1 MEKGCADVLFNSYEF
16 IFLFL
21 PLTIIG
27 FFLVSRKRR
36 QYGTLWLVLASF
48 FFYGWWDYYYVP
60 LLAASICFN
69 YWVGRH
75 LETLAAGYEI
85 PKGGAVN
92 KDMPQAAARKGWLIF
107 GIIVN
112 VALLGYFKYTDFFLG
127 TVNAV
132 AGADWF
138 DLPHIV
144 LPLGI
149 SFFTFTQTAYL
160 VDAYRGQAR
169 NQSFLTYCEF
179 VTIFPHLIA
188 GPIINHKEMIPQFVA
203 EKTFKLNWDNVAM
216 GLSLFTMGL
225 FKKVVIADTL
235 SLWANDIF
243 SRTDTLT
250 FLEAWLG
257 ALAYTLQLYFDF
269 SGYSEMAMGLA
280 LMINLRLPQNF
291 DSPYHSLSIIDFWRR
306 WHMTLGLWVKDY
318 LYIPMGGNRHG
329 QMKKMRNLFVS
340 MLIIGLWHGA
350 GWSYVFWG
358 ALHGVMLM
366 VNHLWRTLHIELPK
380 IVCWLMTFSGIVVGW
395 VFFRAATFSEAL
407 SMLAAMTDVQNI
419 VLPIKYAQSLGFLQT
434 CGIQFD
440 VINGSLGK
448 PLLAC
453 VVLLICALSF
463 NNPVRWMEKYR
474 ANWRWFAF
482 VLLLMGAALYK
493 MDKYT
498 EFLYFQF

>member
-1 MEKGCADVLFNSYEF
+1 
-16 IFLFL
+16 
-21 PLTIIG
+21 
-27 FFLVSRKRR
+27 
-36 QYGTLWLVLASF
+36 
-48 FFYGWWDYYYVP
+48 
-60 LLAASICFN
+60 
-69 YWVGRH
+69 
-75 LETLAAGYEI
+75 
-85 PKGGAVN
+85 
-92 KDMPQAAARKGWLIF
+92 
-107 GIIVN
+107 
-112 VALLGYFKYTDFFLG
+112 
-127 TVNAV
+127 
-132 AGADWF
+132 
-138 DLPHIV
+138 
-144 LPLGI
+144 
-149 SFFTFTQTAYL
+149 
-160 VDAYRGQAR
+160 
-169 NQSFLTYCEF
+169 
-179 VTIFPHLIA
+179 
-188 GPIINHKEMIPQFVA
+188 
-203 EKTFKLNWDNVAM
+203 
-216 GLSLFTMGL
+216 
-225 FKKVVIADTL
+225 
-235 SLWANDIF
+235 
-243 SRTDTLT
+243 
-250 FLEAWLG
+250 
-257 ALAYTLQLYFDF
+257 
-269 SGYSEMAMGLA
+269 MAMGLA

-350 GWSYVFWG
+350 GWTYVFWG